1 MPSRRD
7 TAAAQNRGTR
17 SRRGQSPPVFRL
29 PRGPWRWPRR
39 STLLAAVLLTGGVLG
54 GLSALDL
61 FWPRPDRAF
70 QAPSEVTP
78 ATLALKPSRA
88 LTVLVIGL
96 DTDRLGVPRNG
107 AAPAGPANA
116 DALLLVR
123 VQPDGPLQVVNL
135 PTELAV
141 QLPGIHHPLALASLY
156 RRGGV
161 ALVAGAV
168 REITGLQPP
177 SPDRYLV
184 LSRSALRNLINGIG
198 GVEIDPPRAI
208 HYVDRTQKLKIDLEA
223 GLQRLGGLGVE
234 QLLRF
239 RDRQLGLGN
248 RRLTHERVE
257 IALRDRMRQPAPLA
271 ALPLVIRDLQGKVE
285 TNLTPDEA
293 LSLLAAGLDDRRSI
307 TFRSLPLDPPKP
319 GQAGLRQLNA
329 STPASIW
336 PQAGL

>member
-1 MPSRRD
+1 L
-7 TAAAQNRGTR
+7 G
-17 SRRGQSPPVFRL
+17 
-29 PRGPWRWPRR
+29 
-39 STLLAAVLLTGGVLG
+39 AVLLTGGMVG

-61 FWPRPDRAF
+61 FWPRPDKAY
-70 QAPSEVTP
+70 QAPREITP
-78 ATLALKPSRA
+78 ANLALKPSRPV
-88 LTVLVIGL
+88 TVLVVGL
-96 DTDRLGVPRNG
+96 DTDRLGAPRNG

-135 PTELAV
+135 PIELAV
-141 QLPGIHHPLALASLY
+141 QLPGIHHPQALASLY
-156 RRGGV
+156 RTGGV
-161 ALVAGAV
+161 ALVADAV
-168 REITGLQPP
+168 RELTGLQPP

-184 LSRSALRNLINGIG
+184 LSRSALRNLINGVG
-198 GVEIDPPRAI
+198 GLEIDPPRAI
-208 HYVDRTQKLKIDLEA
+208 HYADRSQKLKIDLEA

-239 RDRQLGLGN
+239 RDRQRGDGD

-257 IALRDRMRQPAPLA
+257 VALRDRMRQTEPLS

-285 TNLTPDEA
+285 TNLSPEEA

-307 TFRSLPLDPPKP
+307 AFRSLPLDPPRP

-329 STPASIW
+329 SSPAAIW
-336 PQAGL
+336 SQAGL